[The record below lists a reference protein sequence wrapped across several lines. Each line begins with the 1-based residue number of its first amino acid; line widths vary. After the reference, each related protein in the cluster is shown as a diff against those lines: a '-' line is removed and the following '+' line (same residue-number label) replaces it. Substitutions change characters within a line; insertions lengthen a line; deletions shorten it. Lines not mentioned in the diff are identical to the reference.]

1 MRLNLRVNRT
11 ALWQY
16 MLIYMSAQYFGG
28 RVMTALGAD
37 IFFPLVLLIIAFTII
52 IRRNLFI
59 QKNCVNRYFGFLFF
73 ILLYLG
79 ISVVFTSGGMTIGTM
94 LSLLSR
100 FLLIYISVAIDPDE
114 YLMRLVKL
122 VAVFASISDIIF
134 VSHFIGLTPLL
145 AVISRWFYRIPS
157 GMWYG
162 GDTYGLFFFVF
173 KLDDLTR
180 NSYMFGEPGEYQ
192 MIINTALFF
201 LLFFSNRIYME
212 DKQKRNL
219 LILFLITLLTI
230 QSTSGFFS
238 LAVILTLSLLQNRN
252 TMGKAMRRLLIA
264 IVFVVLTYCA
274 FFASKDSILYTA
286 LIDKITSSTGHI
298 DLAQSTGADR
308 VNPYFELMLNL
319 KGKPLQ
325 VIFGVGPN
333 GLESTSLGE
342 YSANGIVNLIMMC
355 GIVFVVPLY
364 YYMIKKN
371 VKYSNN
377 IFSSIAAVFI
387 VINQGL
393 GQPEMISIFS
403 ILILLYPYIFYL
415 NMFRYRKFLD

>member
-16 MLIYMSAQYFGG
+16 MLIYISTQYFGG

-52 IRRNLFI
+52 TRRYLLV
-59 QKNCVNRYFGFLFF
+59 QKNCVKRYFGFLFF

-145 AVISRWFYRIPS
+145 ALISRWFYRIPS

-238 LAVILTLSLLQNRN
+238 LAVILILSLLQNRN
-252 TMGKAMRRLLIA
+252 KMGKAMRRLLIA
-264 IVFVVLTYCA
+264 IVFVALTYCA

-319 KGKPLQ
+319 KEEPLQ

-333 GLESTSLGE
+333 GLESTSLGG

-377 IFSSIAAVFI
+377 IFSSIAAVFV

-403 ILILLYPYIFYL
+403 ILILLYPYIINL

>member
-1 MRLNLRVNRT
+1 
-11 ALWQY
+11 
-16 MLIYMSAQYFGG
+16 
-28 RVMTALGAD
+28 
-37 IFFPLVLLIIAFTII
+37 
-52 IRRNLFI
+52 
-59 QKNCVNRYFGFLFF
+59 
-73 ILLYLG
+73 
-79 ISVVFTSGGMTIGTM
+79 
-94 LSLLSR
+94 
-100 FLLIYISVAIDPDE
+100 
-114 YLMRLVKL
+114 
-122 VAVFASISDIIF
+122 
-134 VSHFIGLTPLL
+134 
-145 AVISRWFYRIPS
+145 
-157 GMWYG
+157 
-162 GDTYGLFFFVF
+162 
-173 KLDDLTR
+173 
-180 NSYMFGEPGEYQ
+180 
-192 MIINTALFF
+192 
-201 LLFFSNRIYME
+201 ME

-252 TMGKAMRRLLIA
+252 KMGKAMRRLLIA

-319 KGKPLQ
+319 KEKPLQ

-333 GLESTSLGE
+333 GLKSTSLGE